1 MNMKF
6 KENYFTGQLRE
17 SGIDA
22 AELMARLNAVD
33 FFKGIPDE
41 FCNQTLESFLD
52 YSEKWE
58 AFEAAAGDIWA
69 DADALQ
75 MAWIENL
82 TLHGEGICPECG
94 SDNCMRSERGYNI
107 GEDGR
112 DTYAG
117 HDRDWRCYNCGHE
130 WDD

>member
-1 MNMKF
+1 MKF
-6 KENYFTGQLRE
+6 KENYFTRMLAER
-17 SGIDA
+17 GIDA
-22 AELMARLNAVD
+22 AELMQELNAARLFDGCHDDYLGGPLAD
-33 FFKGIPDE
+33 Y
-41 FCNQTLESFLD
+41 LD
-52 YSEKWE
+52 GENRWE

-69 DADALQ
+69 EADALQ
-75 MAWIENL
+75 RAWIENL

-112 DTYAG
+112 DTYVG